1 MARWVVGG
9 LLVAALVAG
18 GVSAFHLSPRPGTWL
33 IKLLFDHGAAR
44 ASQAL
49 EKHVP
54 AGVQTLADLPSA
66 PHWPDLRYDVHR
78 PAGAGGP
85 ARPAIVWI
93 HGGGWLSGRKEDVAN
108 YLRVIAA
115 RGFVAVALDYTLAPD
130 AVHPTQLRQV
140 HDTLVHLLGRADE
153 LGIDA
158 ARVVLAGDSAGAQ
171 IAAQLAAALADP
183 AYAAVLD
190 LPTSLPLTALRG
202 VGLFCGPYDLR
213 LFDYD
218 GRLGPVLRTA
228 MRAFTGRAGLDDN
241 PAIDQASVLHHVSAR
256 FPPAFITVGNADP
269 LLRHSQLLDRRLR
282 DLGVPVDALYF
293 PADRSPALGHEYQF
307 DLDDPAGTEALERFL
322 AFVRARTAMPP

>member
-18 GVSAFHLSPRPGTWL
+18 GVSAFYLSPRPGAWL
-33 IKLLFDHGAAR
+33 IRQLFDHGAAR
-44 ASQAL
+44 TSQAL

-140 HDTLVHLLGRADE
+140 HDALVQVLGEARA
-153 LGIDA
+153 LGIDPG
-158 ARVVLAGDSAGAQ
+158 RIVLAGDSAGAQ

-183 AYAAVLD
+183 AYATRLGLRPAV
-190 LPTSLPLTALRG
+190 PLEAVRG
-202 VGLFCGPYDLR
+202 VALFCGPYDLR
-213 LFDYD
+213 LFDYE

-228 MRAFTGRAGLDDN
+228 IHAFTGRPGLDDN
-241 PAIDQASVLHHVSAR
+241 PAIDLASVLHHVSPR

-269 LLRHSQLLDRRLR
+269 LLRHSELLDERLR
-282 DLGVPVDALYF
+282 ALGVPVDTLYF
-293 PADRSPALGHEYQF
+293 PGDRSPALGHEYQF
-307 DLDDPAGTEALERFL
+307 NLDDPAGMEALERLVAFL
-322 AFVRARTAMPP
+322 RARTGGP

>member
-1 MARWVVGG
+1 MARFLIGLVVVVA
-9 LLVAALVAG
+9 LLVA
-18 GVSAFHLSPRPGTWL
+18 GVGAFHLSPRPGAWL
-33 IKLLFDHGAAR
+33 VKLLFDHGAAR
-44 ASQAL
+44 TSQAL

-54 AGVQTLADLPSA
+54 PDVETLADLPSS
-66 PHWPDLRYDVHR
+66 PNWPSLRLDVHR
-78 PAGAGGP
+78 PVTPGARVLP
-85 ARPAIVWI
+85 TIVWV

-115 RGFVAVALDYTLAPD
+115 RGFVAVAVNYTLAPD

-190 LPTSLPLTALRG
+190 LPTSLPPTALRG

-269 LLRHSQLLDRRLR
+269 LLRHSQLLDQRLR

-307 DLDDPAGTEALERFL
+307 NLDDPAGTEALERFL
-322 AFVRARTAMPP
+322 AFVHARTATPS